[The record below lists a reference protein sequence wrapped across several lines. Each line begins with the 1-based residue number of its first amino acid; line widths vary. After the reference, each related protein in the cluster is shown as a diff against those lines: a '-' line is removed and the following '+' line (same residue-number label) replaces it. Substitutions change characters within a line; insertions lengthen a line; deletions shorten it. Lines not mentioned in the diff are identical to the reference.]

1 MNDKRYSRRGGQ
13 QAKGNN
19 GHPRST
25 SSAND
30 RSDFFRFDA
39 RIQAPDFVLRDL
51 EDEHELE
58 YGPLDD
64 GPLQGGE
71 LTYEDDGDFLDH
83 QGVQPQPKP
92 EPKIARKT
100 FNRPEPKS
108 RTVRRPAAA
117 TPSYRKPATRRQQ
130 PMNWQDDDPF
140 FDEEEFDAYGEE
152 PVFGPNDVDVYEAEN
167 GFDEGDYYYEEEY
180 EAAYAFPRRARRPAL
195 GQPQPKQLIFVMV
208 GIILVAFLLMSRPL
222 TSSFMDAMA
231 RSQSDNITASL
242 SQTAAADTAQDT
254 SDSRSALW
262 GGLRSSQL
270 APFFSQSVLYWED
283 DILIWAER
291 HNLDPNMVATIMQ
304 IESCGDPRAVSSAGA
319 MGLFQVMPFHFQAG
333 EDGFNPDTN
342 ALRGM
347 NYLAERLIQTN
358 GEIGHAFAGYNGGH
372 VAASGNWNTW
382 ANETQRYYTWTT
394 GVYSDALNGNR
405 RSATIDEWL
414 AAGGAS
420 LCIQAEQRLGLN

>member
-1 MNDKRYSRRGGQ
+1 MNDKRYSRRGSQ
-13 QAKGNN
+13 QAKGRN
-19 GHPRST
+19 GQPRST

-30 RSDFFRFDA
+30 RPDFFRFDA

-64 GPLQGGE
+64 DE

-83 QGVQPQPKP
+83 QGVQPPAQPKP
-92 EPKIARKT
+92 KVTRKS

-108 RTVRRPAAA
+108 RTVRRPAA
-117 TPSYRKPATRRQQ
+117 TPSYRKPAASRQQ
-130 PMNWQDDDPF
+130 PMTWQDDDPF
-140 FDEEEFDAYGEE
+140 FDEEEELGGYGQE
-152 PVFGPNDVDVYEAEN
+152 PVFGPNDVDVYEAED
-167 GFDEGDYYYEEEY
+167 GYYDGYQYEEEY

-195 GQPQPKQLIFVMV
+195 GQPQPRQLIFVMV

-231 RSQSDNITASL
+231 RSQGDNITASI
-242 SQTAAADTAQDT
+242 SQTAAADTAQNTD
-254 SDSRSALW
+254 DSRPALW

-283 DILIWAER
+283 DIVAWAER
-291 HNLDPNMVATIMQ
+291 HNLDPNMVATVMQ
-304 IESCGDPRAVSSAGA
+304 IESCGDPRAISSAGA

-333 EDGFNPDTN
+333 EDGFDPDTN

-372 VAASGNWNTW
+372 IAASGNWNSW
-382 ANETQRYYTWTT
+382 ANETQRYYKWTT

-405 RSATIDEWL
+405 RSTTIDEWL